1 MLIDVRVRRIIAL
14 TILATSAMIAL
25 GFVQISPASASLNA
39 TKVRAI
45 EIPGIAALNTGSSSP
60 SVFSVSCAS
69 AGNCG
74 ADGQYAVGT
83 NQYEAFVVNEVG
95 GTWGRA
101 VEIPGIAALN
111 TGRDAVAFS
120 VSCASAGNCS
130 AGGEYSVGTN
140 QNEAFVVNEV
150 GGTWGRAIEIP
161 GIAALNT
168 GKDANVDSVS
178 CASAG
183 NCSAGGEYAIRK
195 SGQEAFV
202 VNEVGGKWG
211 RAIEVPGTATLNGG
225 RDAVALSVSCA
236 SAANC
241 SAVGRYRV
249 GKSKD
254 NAFVVN
260 EVGGKWG
267 RAIEVPGTAALNR
280 GEFASVDSVSCA
292 SAGNCSAGG
301 EYSVGT
307 NQNEAFVVNEVGGT
321 WGRAIEIPGIAAL
334 NTGKD
339 ANVDSVSC
347 ASAGNCSAGGEY
359 AIRKSGQEAFVVNE
373 VGGKWGR
380 AIEVPGTAALNRGE
394 FASVDSV
401 SCASA
406 GNCSAGGN
414 ESNKTGFL
422 ARAFVVNEVGGKWGR
437 AIEIPGIATLA
448 AGGSTVMSSV
458 SCVSSVRCI
467 FVGDY
472 GVNLFATQ

>member
-211 RAIEVPGTATLNGG
+211 RAIEVPGTA
-225 RDAVALSVSCA
+225 
-236 SAANC
+236 
-241 SAVGRYRV
+241 
-249 GKSKD
+249 
-254 NAFVVN
+254 
-260 EVGGKWG
+260 
-267 RAIEVPGTAALNR
+267 
-280 GEFASVDSVSCA
+280 
-292 SAGNCSAGG
+292 
-301 EYSVGT
+301 
-307 NQNEAFVVNEVGGT
+307 
-321 WGRAIEIPGIAAL
+321 
-334 NTGKD
+334 
-339 ANVDSVSC
+339 
-347 ASAGNCSAGGEY
+347 
-359 AIRKSGQEAFVVNE
+359 
-373 VGGKWGR
+373 
-380 AIEVPGTAALNRGE
+380 ALNRGE